1 MAAAKKPARL
11 HRVIAR
17 VDTDMNLGLTSAE
30 AAARLNSGYSN
41 ESAEAPE
48 RSTSQIIADNVFT
61 YFNLIFVVLAV
72 CVILS
77 GSFKDL
83 VFMPIVFINAIIG
96 IVQELRSRA
105 ALRKMKIITAPR
117 ATVIRDGVPVVLQ
130 CEETVLDDIAIFS
143 GGAQIYADAIVQDG
157 SCLVNEALVTG
168 ESDEI
173 TKKPGDTLLSG
184 SYIVTGECRARL
196 DKVGRE
202 SFVAKLTLEAKKTDK
217 KMRSQM
223 MKALNNLLKVIGI
236 VIIPFGLIMLYQQI
250 FVVGAEKTFIEAFQT
265 GMPTTV
271 AALIGMIPEGLYLL
285 VSVALTVSVIRLAQ
299 GRTLVQDM
307 RCIET
312 LARVDV
318 LCVDKTGTITE
329 PEMNVRD
336 VVPLGRFSTDEAVQL
351 LTDYLAGA
359 TAENETLA
367 AMLRCFNGHPTR
379 RAKSRLPFSPSTKFA
394 GATLSDGTSYLLGAA
409 DKLLSP
415 DNGYNSEITRYSEE
429 GYRVLLLAEYSGDI
443 NEAKKGLT
451 ATPRPIALVLLTNK
465 IRDNAPQTFQFFA
478 KQGVSIRVISGDNPA
493 TVSRIAQDAGIEGA
507 ERYID
512 ASELKTERQIRRA
525 AADYTVFGRVTPDVK
540 RRLIRAMKAEGHT
553 VAMTGDGVNDVL
565 ALKDAD
571 CGIAMASG
579 SEVACHVAQLVLMDS
594 DFAAMP
600 RVVMEGRRVINN
612 IERSSSLFLVKNIFS
627 FLITVMALA
636 FTLSYPITPSQ
647 LSLFNITCIGIPSF
661 ILAMEPNHERVRGR
675 FLPNVLLNAVPAGL
689 ADVAAM
695 LSVMFI
701 GAHFGVA
708 QDELSA
714 MTTISIAFVGILML
728 IKVSLPLNKIRLAL
742 IIAMPIL
749 FTLGAIVFKE
759 LFGMVA
765 LSGKALL
772 VLGIACGSA
781 IPLVLLFSVITRA
794 ISKRMNS
801 STQRLRR
808 RRVRV

>member
-1 MAAAKKPARL
+1 MEINMAAAAKNPTRL
-11 HRVIAR
+11 NRVIAR
-17 VDTDMNLGLTSAE
+17 VDADINYGLTAAE
-30 AAARLNSGYSN
+30 ASARLNSGYAN

-48 RSTSQIIADNVFT
+48 RSTSRIIADNCFT

-83 VFMPIVFINAIIG
+83 TFMPIVFINAFIG
-96 IVQELRSRA
+96 IVQELRSRS
-105 ALRKMKIITAPR
+105 ALRKMKIIAAPK
-117 ATVIRDGVPVVLQ
+117 ATVIRDGIPIVIN
-130 CEETVLDDIAIFS
+130 CDEAVLDDIAIFS
-143 GGAQIYADAIVQDG
+143 SGAQIYADAIVQDG

-173 TKKPGDTLLSG
+173 NKSAGDTLLSG
-184 SYIVTGECRARL
+184 SFIVAGECRARL

-202 SFVAKLTLEAKKTDK
+202 SFVAKLTLEAKKNDK

-236 VIIPFGLIMLYQQI
+236 VIIPFGLIMLYQQL
-250 FVVGAEKTFIEAFQT
+250 FVLDTPFSV
-265 GMPTTV
+265 GMPSTV

-329 PEMNVRD
+329 PEMNVRE
-336 VVPLGRFSTDEAVQL
+336 VVPLGGASMDEAMQT

-359 TAENETLA
+359 TAENETLS
-367 AMLRCFNGHPTR
+367 AMLRYFNGTPTR
-379 RAKSRLPFSPSTKFA
+379 RANARLPFSPSTKFA
-394 GATLSDGTSYLLGAA
+394 GAAFPDGRSYLLGAA
-409 DKLLSP
+409 DKLIS
-415 DNGYNSEITRYSEE
+415 GNSAYQAEIERYSSE
-429 GYRVLLLAEYSGDI
+429 GYRVLLLAGYNGDI
-443 NEAKKGLT
+443 MAAKKGLT
-451 ATPRPIALVLLTNK
+451 SAPSPIALILLTNK
-465 IRDNAPQTFQFFA
+465 IREHAPQTFQFFA

-493 TVSRIAQDAGIEGA
+493 TVSRIAIDAGIEGA
-507 ERYID
+507 ERFVD

-525 AADYTVFGRVTPDVK
+525 AAEYIVFGRVTPDVK
-540 RRLIRAMKAEGHT
+540 RRLIRALKAEGHT

-579 SEVACHVAQLVLMDS
+579 SEVACHVAQLVLVDS

-627 FLITVMALA
+627 FLVTVMALI
-636 FTLSYPITPSQ
+636 FTLSYPITPAQ
-647 LSLFNITCIGIPSF
+647 LTLYNVTCIGIPSF
-661 ILAMEPNHERVRGR
+661 ILALEPNHDRVRGR

-689 ADVAAM
+689 AAVAAM
-695 LSVMFI
+695 LAVMFI
-701 GAHFGVA
+701 GAHFGVS
-708 QDELSA
+708 QEELSTL
-714 MTTISIAFVGILML
+714 TTISIAFVGILML
-728 IKVSLPLNKIRLAL
+728 IKVSLPFNKVRLAL
-742 IIAMPIL
+742 VIAMPVL
-749 FTLGAIVFKE
+749 FTLGAVILNN

-765 LSGKALL
+765 LKGKSLL
-772 VLGIACGSA
+772 VLLIACGSA
-781 IPLVLLFSVITRA
+781 IPLVLFISIITRG

-801 STQRLRR
+801 KKQRLRK

>member
-1 MAAAKKPARL
+1 MAAAATNPAKL
-11 HRVIAR
+11 NRVIAR
-17 VDTDMNLGLTSAE
+17 VEPDIDLGLTAAE
-30 AAARLNSGYSN
+30 ASARLHSGYAN

-48 RSTSQIIADNVFT
+48 RSTGRIIADNCFT

-72 CVILS
+72 CVIIS

-83 VFMPIVFINAIIG
+83 TFMPIVFINAFIG

-105 ALRKMKIITAPR
+105 ALRKMKIIAAPK
-117 ATVIRDGVPVVLQ
+117 ATVIRDGTPVVINCDQ
-130 CEETVLDDIAIFS
+130 AVLDDIVIFS
-143 GGAQIYADAIVQDG
+143 AGAQIYADAIVQDG

-184 SYIVTGECRARL
+184 SFIVAGECRARL

-202 SFVAKLTLEAKKTDK
+202 SFVAKLTLEAKKSDK

-236 VIIPFGLIMLYQQI
+236 VIIPFGLIMLYQQL
-250 FVVGAEKTFIEAFQT
+250 FVLKVEFSV
-265 GMPTTV
+265 GMPSTV

-329 PEMNVRD
+329 PEMNVRE
-336 VVPLGRFSTDEAVQL
+336 VVPLGNHTMDEVTQT

-359 TAENETLA
+359 AAENETLA
-367 AMLRCFNGHPTR
+367 ALLRAFDGRPTR
-379 RAKSRLPFSPSTKFA
+379 RASVRLPFSPSTKFA
-394 GATLSDGTSYLLGAA
+394 GAAFPDGRSYLLGAA
-409 DKLLSP
+409 DKLISG
-415 DNGYNSEITRYSEE
+415 NNAYTAEIERYSAE
-429 GYRVLLLAEYSGDI
+429 GYRVLLLAGYNGDI
-443 NEAKKGLT
+443 METKRGLT
-451 ATPRPIALVLLTNK
+451 APVLPVALVLLTNK
-465 IRDNAPQTFQFFA
+465 IRENAPKTFQFFA
-478 KQGVSIRVISGDNPA
+478 RQGVSIRVISGDNPA
-493 TVSRIAQDAGIEGA
+493 TVSRIALDAGIEGA
-507 ERYID
+507 ERFVD

-525 AADYTVFGRVTPDVK
+525 AAEYIVFGRVTPDVK
-540 RRLIRAMKAEGHT
+540 RRLIRALKAEGHT

-579 SEVACHVAQLVLMDS
+579 SEVACHVAQLVLVDS

-627 FLITVMALA
+627 FLVTVMALA
-636 FTLSYPITPSQ
+636 FTLSYPITPAQ
-647 LSLFNITCIGIPSF
+647 LTLFNVTCIGIPSF
-661 ILAMEPNHERVRGR
+661 ILALEPNHDRVRGR

-689 ADVAAM
+689 ANVAAM
-695 LSVMFI
+695 LAVMFI
-701 GAHFGVA
+701 GARFGLT
-708 QDELSA
+708 QEELSA
-714 MTTISIAFVGILML
+714 MTTIAISFVGMLML
-728 IKVSLPLNKIRLAL
+728 VKVSLPFNKVRLAL
-742 IIAMPIL
+742 VIAMPVL
-749 FTLGAIVFKE
+749 FTLGAVLLSG
-759 LFGMVA
+759 LFGIVA
-765 LSGKALL
+765 PTKNALL
-772 VLGIACGSA
+772 VLLIACGCA
-781 IPLVLLFSVITRA
+781 VPLVLLFSLITRA
-794 ISKRMNS
+794 ISTKMNS
-801 STQRLRR
+801 RKHRLRK